1 MFDKTIRG
9 RNLGQVCSPHFA
21 SIRIPALGFGHRTNS
36 KVRLIVMTDTASLEG
51 KNIIV
56 TSAAGGLGR
65 AMTEALAGAGAH
77 VVTMFSSGQ
86 GVAKDK
92 DPKEAVRWYSKV
104 ADHGNTKAQTALR
117 NIYYFGTG
125 VPKVDQEGIRWLSK
139 AAEQGFTSA
148 QMKLAFVYSMGV
160 SVPADYGKREYWYRR
175 AAELGER
182 VAQTNARTSCWRAGV
197 WHREL
202 RH

>member
-1 MFDKTIRG
+1 
-9 RNLGQVCSPHFA
+9 
-21 SIRIPALGFGHRTNS
+21 
-36 KVRLIVMTDTASLEG
+36 MTDTASLEG

-56 TSAAGGLGR
+56 TGAAGGLGR
-65 AMTEALAGAGAH
+65 AMTEALAGAGAN

-92 DPKEAVRWYSKV
+92 DPKEAVRWY
-104 ADHGNTKAQTALR
+104 R
-117 NIYYFGTG
+117 
-125 VPKVDQEGIRWLSK
+125 K
-139 AAEQGFTSA
+139 AAEQGFASA

-182 VAQTNARTSCWRAGV
+182 VTQTNARTSCWRAGI
-197 WHREL
+197 WLRET
-202 RH
+202 RQ

>member
-21 SIRIPALGFGHRTNS
+21 SIWIPALGFGHRTNS

-104 ADHGNTKAQTALR
+104 ADHGNTK
-117 NIYYFGTG
+117 
-125 VPKVDQEGIRWLSK
+125 P
-139 AAEQGFTSA
+139 
-148 QMKLAFVYSMGV
+148 
-160 SVPADYGKREYWYRR
+160 
-175 AAELGER
+175 R
-182 VAQTNARTSCWRAGV
+182 VMIESGV
-197 WHREL
+197 WHLNQAATRSVCVTSIPSL
-202 RH
+202 NFTPVITLVK

>member
-56 TSAAGGLGR
+56 TGA
-65 AMTEALAGAGAH
+65 AGAH

-92 DPKEAVRWYSKV
+92 DPKEAVRWYRKA
-104 ADHGNTKAQTALR
+104 ADHGNAEAQTALR

-125 VPKVDQEGIRWLSK
+125 IPKVDQEGIRWLSK

-148 QMKLAFVYSMGV
+148 QMKLALVYSMGV

-197 WHREL
+197 WLREL
-202 RH
+202 RQ